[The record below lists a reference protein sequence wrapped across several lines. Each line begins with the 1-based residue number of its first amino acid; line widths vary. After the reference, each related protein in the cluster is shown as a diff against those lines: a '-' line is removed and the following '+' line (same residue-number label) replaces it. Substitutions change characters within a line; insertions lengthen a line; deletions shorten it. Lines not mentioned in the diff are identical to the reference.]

1 MLGPPGE
8 MSRAPVL
15 YVLKR
20 FPRLSE
26 TFVLRELLELEAQG
40 ERILIDALLPPEGGP
55 AHAELASLRA
65 PVRYLPRRPRLRQ
78 PSVAS
83 AHLRVGLRSPLV
95 WARLA
100 SRARRRGTW
109 RRFVQAGLT
118 ADRARQAGARHL
130 HAHFATAAADVARDA
145 ALLTHVPFSVTAH
158 AKDIFHADHAPQ
170 LARRLEG
177 ASAVVTVS
185 EHNAEHLRG
194 ILNGVPVHHIPNGV
208 PPASPGPGTQ
218 GGPLLFVGR
227 LVAKKGVDVLIDACA
242 LLRSEFPE
250 LGVEIVG
257 GGPLAEELAG
267 RAGRA
272 GVADRIRFLGPQPAE
287 VVDAAF
293 RRCSLLALPS
303 RIDEHGDRDGM
314 PTVLVEALARG
325 VPVVATDL
333 VGIPEVVRHGETG
346 LLVPPDDP
354 PALAA
359 AIARLVRDPKLAR
372 ELAAEGRVLVAE
384 RFNPGRSARLLRAL
398 FEEPGR

>member
-1 MLGPPGE
+1 MIKETRP
-8 MSRAPVL
+8 SRAPVL

-40 ERILIDALLPPEGGP
+40 ERILIDALLPPERGP

-65 PVRYLPRRPRLRQ
+65 PVRYLPRRPRLRR
-78 PSVAS
+78 PRVAS
-83 AHLRVGLRSPLV
+83 AHLRLGLRSPLV

-100 SRARRRGTW
+100 VRARRHGIW

-118 ADRARQAGARHL
+118 ADRARREGARHL

-145 ALLTHVPFSVTAH
+145 AALAGVPFTVTAH

-177 ASAVVTVS
+177 VSAVVTVS
-185 EHNAEHLRG
+185 EHNAAHLRG
-194 ILNGVPVHHIPNGV
+194 VLNGVPVHHIPNGV
-208 PPASPGPGTQ
+208 PPASPGPAAQ
-218 GGPLLFVGR
+218 GGPVLFVGR
-227 LVAKKGVDVLIDACA
+227 LVPKKGVDVLIDACA
-242 LLRSEFPE
+242 RLRSGFPE

-257 GGPLAEELAG
+257 GGPLAEELAH
-267 RAGRA
+267 RARRA
-272 GVADRIRFLGPQPAE
+272 GVADRIHFLGLQPAE

-293 RRCSLLALPS
+293 RRCSLVAAPS
-303 RIDEHGDRDGM
+303 RIDEHGDREGM

-325 VPVVATDL
+325 VPVVATDI
-333 VGIPEVVRHGETG
+333 VGIPELVRNGETG

-354 PALAA
+354 TALAA
-359 AIARLVRDPKLAR
+359 AIARLVRDPALAR
-372 ELAAEGRVLVAE
+372 ELAAGGRALVAE
-384 RFNPGRSARLLRAL
+384 RFDPSRSVRRLRAV
-398 FEEPGR
+398 FEEAGR

>member
-1 MLGPPGE
+1 MLGAPVE

-55 AHAELASLRA
+55 AHAEVASLRA
-65 PVRYLPRRPRLRQ
+65 PVRYLPRRARLRH
-78 PSVAS
+78 PRVAL

-100 SRARRRGTW
+100 GRARRHGIW

-118 ADRARQAGARHL
+118 ADRARKEGARHL

-145 ALLTHVPFSVTAH
+145 AALARVPFTVTAH

-177 ASAVVTVS
+177 VSAVVTVS

-194 ILNGVPVHHIPNGV
+194 VLNGVPVHHIPNGV
-208 PPASPGPGTQ
+208 PPAPPGPAARAGS
-218 GGPLLFVGR
+218 LLFVGR

-242 LLRSEFPE
+242 LLRSELPE
-250 LGVEIVG
+250 LDVEIVG

-267 RAGRA
+267 RARRS
-272 GVADRIRFLGPQPAE
+272 GVSDRIHFLGPQPAD

-293 RRCSLLALPS
+293 RRSSLVVLPS

-359 AIARLVRDPKLAR
+359 AIARLVRDPELAR
-372 ELAAEGRVLVAE
+372 ELAARGPALVAE
-384 RFNPGRSARLLRAL
+384 RFDPSRSARLLRAL

>member
-1 MLGPPGE
+1 MLGAPVA

-55 AHAELASLRA
+55 AHPEVASLRA
-65 PVRYLPRRPRLRQ
+65 PVRYLPRRARLRQ
-78 PSVAS
+78 PPVAL
-83 AHLRVGLRSPLV
+83 AHLRVALRSPLV

-100 SRARRRGTW
+100 ARARRHRIW
-109 RRFVQAGLT
+109 RRFVQAGVT
-118 ADRARQAGARHL
+118 ADRARREGARHL

-145 ALLTHVPFSVTAH
+145 AALAAVPFTVTAH

-177 ASAVVTVS
+177 VSAVVTVS
-185 EHNAEHLRG
+185 EHNADHLRG
-194 ILNGVPVHHIPNGV
+194 VLNGVPVHHIPNGV
-208 PPASPGPGTQ
+208 RAAPAGPAAR
-218 GGPLLFVGR
+218 GGPLLYVGR

-242 LLRSEFPE
+242 LLRSELPE
-250 LGVEIVG
+250 LDVEIVG
-257 GGPLAEELAG
+257 GGPLAEELAA
-267 RAGRA
+267 RARRS
-272 GVADRIRFLGPQPAE
+272 GVSDRIHFLGPQPAD

-293 RRCSLLALPS
+293 RRSSLVALPS

-333 VGIPEVVRHGETG
+333 VGIPEVVRDGETG

-359 AIARLVRDPKLAR
+359 AIARLVRDPELAR
-372 ELAAEGRVLVAE
+372 ELAARGRALVAE
-384 RFNPGRSARLLRAL
+384 RFDPSRSAQLLGAL
-398 FEEPGR
+398 FEGPVR

>member
-1 MLGPPGE
+1 MLVRPVE

-40 ERILIDALLPPEGGP
+40 ERILIDALLPPEDGP
-55 AHAELASLRA
+55 AHAELADLRA
-65 PVRYLPRRPRLRQ
+65 PVRYLPRRPRLRR
-78 PSVAS
+78 PRVAW

-100 SRARRRGTW
+100 ARARRRGIW

-118 ADRARQAGARHL
+118 ADRARREGARHL

-145 ALLTHVPFSVTAH
+145 AALARVPVTVTAH

-170 LARRLEG
+170 LPRRLEG
-177 ASAVVTVS
+177 VAAVVTVS

-194 ILNGVPVHHIPNGV
+194 VLNGVPVHHIPNGV
-208 PPASPGPGTQ
+208 SPASPGPGAQ

-242 LLRSEFPE
+242 LLRGELPE
-250 LGVEIVG
+250 LDVEIVG
-257 GGPLAEELAG
+257 GGPLAEELARRAR
-267 RAGRA
+267 RAGIANRTH
-272 GVADRIRFLGPQPAE
+272 FLGPQPAE

-293 RRCSLLALPS
+293 RRCSLVALPS

-314 PTVLVEALARG
+314 PTVLIEALARG

-359 AIARLVRDPKLAR
+359 AITQLVRDPALAR
-372 ELAAEGRVLVAE
+372 GLAAGGRALVAE
-384 RFNPGRSARLLRAL
+384 RFNPDRSARLLRAL
-398 FEEPGR
+398 FEESGR

>member
-1 MLGPPGE
+1 MLGPPVV

-26 TFVLRELLELEAQG
+26 SFVLRELLELEAQG
-40 ERILIDALLPPEGGP
+40 ERILIDALLPPEVGP
-55 AHAELASLRA
+55 RHGEIARLRA

-100 SRARRRGTW
+100 ARARRHGIW

-118 ADRARQAGARHL
+118 ADRARREGVRHL
-130 HAHFATAAADVARDA
+130 HAHFATAAAEVARDA
-145 ALLTHVPFSVTAH
+145 ATLARRPFTVTAH
-158 AKDIFHADHAPQ
+158 AKDIFHADHAPH
-170 LARRLEG
+170 LVRRLDG
-177 ASAVVTVS
+177 AAAVVTVS

-194 ILNGVPVHHIPNGV
+194 VLNGVPIHHIPNGV
-208 PPASPGPGTQ
+208 LAPPPGRSAQ

-227 LVAKKGVDVLIDACA
+227 LVPKKGVDILIDACA
-242 LLRSEFPE
+242 LLRSEIPG
-250 LGVEIVG
+250 LSVEIIG
-257 GGPLAEELAG
+257 GGPLADELAD
-267 RAGRA
+267 RARNA
-272 GVADRIRFLGPQPAE
+272 GVADRIHFLGPQPAE

-293 RRCSLLALPS
+293 RRCSLVALPS

-325 VPVVATDL
+325 VPVVATHL
-333 VGIPEVVRHGETG
+333 VGIPELVRNGETG

-359 AIARLVRDPKLAR
+359 AIARLLRDPELAR
-372 ELAAEGRVLVAE
+372 ELATGGRALVAE

>member
-1 MLGPPGE
+1 MLGRPVE

-20 FPRLSE
+20 FPRVSE

-40 ERILIDALLPPEGGP
+40 ERVLIDALLPPERGP
-55 AHAELASLRA
+55 VHAELARLRA
-65 PVRYLPRRPRLRQ
+65 PVRYLARRPRLRQ
-78 PSVAS
+78 PLVAS
-83 AHLRVGLRSPLV
+83 AHLRVAVRSPLL

-100 SRARRRGTW
+100 ARARRQGIW

-118 ADRARQAGARHL
+118 ADRARKEGVRHL

-145 ALLTHVPFSVTAH
+145 ATLAGLPFTVTAH

-170 LARRLEG
+170 LVRRLEG

-194 ILNGVPVHHIPNGV
+194 VLNGVPVHHIPNGV
-208 PPASPGPGTQ
+208 PAASPRPVAH

-227 LVAKKGVDVLIDACA
+227 LVAKKGVDVLIDASA
-242 LLRSEFPE
+242 LLRSEFPG
-250 LGVEIVG
+250 LSVEIIG
-257 GGPLAEELAG
+257 SGPLAEKLED
-267 RAGRA
+267 RARRA
-272 GVADRIRFLGPQPAE
+272 GVADRIRFLGPQPAD

-293 RRCSLLALPS
+293 RRCSLVALPS

-325 VPVVATDL
+325 VPVVATDV
-333 VGIPEVVRHGETG
+333 VGIPELVRNGETG

-359 AIARLVRDPKLAR
+359 AIRRLIRDPGLSR
-372 ELAAEGRVLVAE
+372 ELAAEGRALVAE